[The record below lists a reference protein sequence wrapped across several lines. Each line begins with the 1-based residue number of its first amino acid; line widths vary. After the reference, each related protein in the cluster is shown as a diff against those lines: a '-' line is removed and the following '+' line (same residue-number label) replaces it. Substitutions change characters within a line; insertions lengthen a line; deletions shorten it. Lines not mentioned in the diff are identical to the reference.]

1 MGSKE
6 RKPRTT
12 LTGRFVCGR
21 RFDRNPL
28 RRAADRAETIVLALL
43 VVAFL
48 VGAPLAALAA
58 GAWAHT
64 TAERAQLA
72 QAASRRQVTAVVLTT
87 PAMPKIGS
95 GDMASVTPA
104 RWTAPDGTVV
114 TGEMPVPVGT
124 RAGATV
130 SVWTT
135 RDGQLT
141 SHPISDSQV
150 ASLADLGEI
159 AGAAAVALL
168 LALVGVVARRSLDKR
183 RMAAWDADWQ
193 STGPRWTTRA

>member
-1 MGSKE
+1 
-6 RKPRTT
+6 
-12 LTGRFVCGR
+12 
-21 RFDRNPL
+21 
-28 RRAADRAETIVLALL
+28 
-43 VVAFL
+43 
-48 VGAPLAALAA
+48 
-58 GAWAHT
+58 
-64 TAERAQLA
+64 
-72 QAASRRQVTAVVLTT
+72 
-87 PAMPKIGS
+87 
-95 GDMASVTPA
+95 MASVAPA
-104 RWTAPDGTVV
+104 RWTAPDGMVV

-130 SVWTT
+130 PVWTT

-150 ASLADLGEI
+150 ASLTDLGEM

-168 LALVGVVARRSLDKR
+168 LALVGVLARRSLAKR